1 MKERKRQNRKKGG
14 DGVGFAALVVKAG
27 PAKAFA
33 ASAAISLLLAALGY
47 WQVLIPADAANRAK
61 RDELRELRKQN
72 AVAALVQETRPAFM
86 EEYRNAKAVYVTA
99 RELLPSSTELS
110 RVMSTVQAIA
120 RKNNVKFTSF
130 DARSLGGNSKLD
142 SPGGGAPAPKGGA
155 PTDGSSAAA
164 AADIKNVLKERVIP
178 IQVVGRHAS
187 VMNFFREVAGYVLII
202 HARDPKIQSLNGQE
216 SVNVQLVA
224 FEAPPSGALPADPPD
239 LYRAS
244 LASAVEGVQR

>member
-1 MKERKRQNRKKGG
+1 MKDRRRTERKKGRG
-14 DGVGFAALVVKAG
+14 GESIAGHVVKAG

-33 ASAAISLLLAALGY
+33 VSAVVSLLLAALGY
-47 WQVLIPADAANRAK
+47 WLILMPADAANRAK
-61 RDELRELRKQN
+61 SEELRELRKQN
-72 AVAALVQETRPAFM
+72 AVAALVQDTRPTFM

-99 RELLPSSTELS
+99 RELLPTSTELS

-130 DARSLGGNSKLD
+130 DARSLGGKSALD
-142 SPGGGAPAPKGGA
+142 PTGAPAPPA
-155 PTDGSSAAA
+155 PPADGNAAA
-164 AADIKNVLKERVIP
+164 PAPDIKNVLKERVIP
-178 IQVVGRHAS
+178 IQVVGRHAA

-216 SVNVQLVA
+216 SVNVQLVS

-244 LASAVEGVQR
+244 LASAAGGGQ